1 MKGLVCKDVFAPG
14 MAGRQQQTAGHLQ
27 PHTGCRQVRGAPG
40 ASRKRELFSSFEEE
54 KGDRAP
60 ATKGGGN
67 SLNPDAQILGLP

>member
-27 PHTGCRQVRGAPG
+27 PHTDCRQVRGAPG
-40 ASRKRELFSSFEEE
+40 ASRKREL
-54 KGDRAP
+54 GDRAP

-67 SLNPDAQILGLP
+67 SFNPDAQILGLT